1 MSFSF
6 SFSIVAIIKTK
17 SAAIGFLSLLLFSF
31 FSLFLFLLSFSFVTV
46 ILELLGLERRA
57 FWHLFTQMTANFVRL
72 VFKISVRYQSLYHWK
87 KIPQHECVIF
97 ICRVHVLF
105 FFETDPELGV
115 IPQSASWAQMVG
127 RKRSAKE
134 LRALWRKAIMEQILL
149 IRMERENNSLQG
161 IFPLFWFSLCVGV
174 LVLSKQE
181 PGGH

>member
-1 MSFSF
+1 MQPLVFFLFFSFLSSRSFFFSFPFPSLQWFWSFSGLRDVPF
-6 SFSIVAIIKTK
+6 DT
-17 SAAIGFLSLLLFSF
+17 
-31 FSLFLFLLSFSFVTV
+31 FSLKWLQISLGWFSKY
-46 ILELLGLERRA
+46 
-57 FWHLFTQMTANFVRL
+57 RL
-72 VFKISVRYQSLYHWK
+72 DIKVYITGK

>member
-1 MSFSF
+1 
-6 SFSIVAIIKTK
+6 
-17 SAAIGFLSLLLFSF
+17 
-31 FSLFLFLLSFSFVTV
+31 
-46 ILELLGLERRA
+46 
-57 FWHLFTQMTANFVRL
+57 MTANFVRL

-87 KIPQHECVIF
+87 KIPQRECVIF

-161 IFPLFWFSLCVGV
+161 IFPLF
-174 LVLSKQE
+174 
-181 PGGH
+181 